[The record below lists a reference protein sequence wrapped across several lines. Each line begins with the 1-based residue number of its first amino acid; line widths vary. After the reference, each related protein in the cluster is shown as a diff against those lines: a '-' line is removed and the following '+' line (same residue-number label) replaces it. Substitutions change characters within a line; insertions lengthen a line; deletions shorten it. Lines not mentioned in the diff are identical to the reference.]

1 LVVSV
6 VVVGLEHQRTPLDV
20 LERATVS
27 DAELSKTLAALRDRS
42 NLLEVVVLS
51 TCLRTELYAVVERF
65 HEGVTD
71 LQEHLAASVETT
83 VEQLAEQLTVQFD
96 DAVVVHLF
104 EVAAGLRSAIP
115 GEHEVLGQVRL
126 ASERAEAERAAGPVL
141 TNLFDRAVQAG
152 RRVRSETSIG
162 HGKTSLAHL
171 SVDLVADRLAGRFG
185 SAKVLVVGA
194 GQMSRGVVAALR
206 SKGVSGS
213 DVTVLNRTLERA
225 EAVAEQVGG
234 VAAGLD
240 SLAGALAEADSVIVT
255 TSAPTP
261 ILDLETVSAALSA
274 RVGRRLAPLVV
285 VDMSVPRNVDPS
297 VGGLGGVELLDIGAL
312 RALADRALAGR
323 RGELEQAE
331 SIVRDEVERYRADAR
346 SRGAA
351 PQVAQLRNRME
362 ELRLQELERM
372 KSRAK
377 DLTEDQW
384 QQVDEVTR
392 SVLAKL
398 LHRPTVALKE
408 TSGTPRGERL
418 VEAIRALFD
427 L

>member
-1 LVVSV
+1 VSV
-6 VVVGLEHQRTPLDV
+6 VVVGLEHHRAPLDV

-27 DAELSKTLAALRDRS
+27 DADLQKTLAALRDRS

-83 VEQLAEQLTVQFD
+83 VEQLTEQLTVQFD
-96 DAVVVHLF
+96 DAVAVHLF

-126 ASERAEAERAAGPVL
+126 AGERAEAEGASGPVL
-141 TNLFDRAVQAG
+141 SNLFDRAVQAG
-152 RRVRSETSIG
+152 RRVRSETSIAEG
-162 HGKTSLAHL
+162 TTSLAHL
-171 SVDLVADRLAGRFG
+171 SVDLAAERLAGRFG
-185 SAKVLVVGA
+185 SAKVIVIGA
-194 GQMSRGVVAALR
+194 GQMSRSVVAALR
-206 SKGVSGS
+206 SKGVTGS
-213 DVTVLNRTLERA
+213 DVTIINRTPERA
-225 EAVAEQVGG
+225 AEVAESVGG
-234 VAAGLD
+234 VASGLD

-255 TSAPTP
+255 TSAPAP

-274 RVGRRLAPLVV
+274 RVGRRLAPLVI

-323 RGELEQAE
+323 RGELEHAE

-351 PQVAQLRNRME
+351 PQVAQLRGKME
-362 ELRLQELERM
+362 QLRLQELDRM
-372 KSRAK
+372 RGRAK
-377 DLTEDQW
+377 DLTEEQW
-384 QQVDEVTR
+384 KQVDEVTR

-398 LHRPTVALKE
+398 LHKPTVALKE

>member
-65 HEGVTD
+65 HEGVAD
-71 LQEHLAASVETT
+71 LQEHLASSVETS

-141 TNLFDRAVQAG
+141 SNLFDRAVQAG

-162 HGKTSLAHL
+162 HGTTSLAHL

-185 SAKVLVVGA
+185 SAKVVVVGA

-206 SKGVSGS
+206 SKGVSGP

-225 EAVAEQVGG
+225 EAVAAPAGG
-234 VAAGLD
+234 IALGLD

-255 TSAPTP
+255 TSSPSP

-323 RGELEQAE
+323 RGELEHAE

-362 ELRLQELERM
+362 ELRLQELERV

>member
-1 LVVSV
+1 MSV
-6 VVVGLEHQRTPLDV
+6 VVVGLEHHRTPLDV

-65 HEGVTD
+65 HEGVAD
-71 LQEHLAASVETT
+71 LQEHLAASVEAT
-83 VEQLAEQLTVQFD
+83 VEQISEQLTVQFD

-115 GEHEVLGQVRL
+115 GEHEVLGQVRM
-126 ASERAEAERAAGPVL
+126 AGERAESERAAGPVL
-141 TNLFDRAVQAG
+141 ANLFDRAVQAG

-162 HGKTSLAHL
+162 QGTTSLAHL
-171 SVDLVADRLAGRFG
+171 SVDLVAERLAGRFG
-185 SAKVLVVGA
+185 SAKVVVVGA
-194 GQMSRGVVAALR
+194 GQMSKSVVAALR
-206 SKGVSGS
+206 SSGVTGP
-213 DVTVLNRTLERA
+213 DVTVLNRTLDRA
-225 EAVAEQVGG
+225 VKVAEPVGG
-234 VAAGLD
+234 VAMGLD

-255 TSAPTP
+255 TSAPSP

-274 RVGRRLAPLVV
+274 RVGRRLAPLVI

-351 PQVAQLRNRME
+351 PQVAQLRNKME

-372 KSRAK
+372 RSRAK
-377 DLTEDQW
+377 DLTEQQW